1 MFEKTFR
8 RRNMSNV
15 YDSAYQLEKAI
26 RESQDF
32 LELQKC
38 MDELQADEEAMKQF
52 DLFRSVS
59 TSIQQKQM
67 IGETISEDEMK
78 KAEEHM
84 ARAQQNEK
92 IQKLMAQ
99 EQRLSMMIGEIN
111 QIIFRP
117 LEELYRPK

>member
-1 MFEKTFR
+1 
-8 RRNMSNV
+8 MSNV